1 MTTLPSQIAMAG
13 IGLGG
18 AACLSL
24 VVSVVTARL
33 LGVEQFG
40 LYGFAFAYVSL
51 WGVFMDAGGSV
62 LASREVARGD
72 SRRLLGILLAVKAP
86 LLAVALPLALVIG
99 AWSGMD
105 RLGLTLVALLIIGT
119 GIDTCFGVA
128 RGVFRGRREFG
139 VDALHQMGQRALFG
153 VLALWALLEGG
164 GVLSVAGARA
174 VSLALATAVALVLLR
189 RRGALPEP
197 SLRLMEMRDLVRVIL
212 PAGALL
218 VIDLM
223 SQIQLRSGS
232 VILRHT
238 RDLTEVGL
246 YTAPARLLE
255 GFALVPTAIS
265 VALLPRL
272 VGAQR
277 DRAGAAS
284 AEVRLSLRFT
294 AALGAGILVALG
306 PWAAEIIHTLFGSA
320 YAASANALR
329 LLLVVQLLMM
339 LNAVLRAALIATG
352 SERIYAALMAVA
364 GAVAVVAA
372 LAVTP
377 RWGATGAAASALVGE
392 LLLLVGGQL
401 LAVRRLPD
409 VLPLR
414 EWGIIGIASVLGL
427 AAVVA
432 AKHVNPVP
440 AAVGTL
446 VMVVVGFEALSPL
459 SLREFLPRRR
469 SASGPPGVR

>member
-18 AACLSL
+18 AALLSL

-72 SRRLLGILLAVKAP
+72 SRRLLGILLAVKIP
-86 LLAVALPLALVIG
+86 LLGLALPLALAIG

-105 RLGLTLVALLIIGT
+105 RLALVLVALLIVGT

-153 VLALWALLEGG
+153 VLALWALLQGG

-174 VSLALATAVALVLLR
+174 ASLALATAVALVLLR
-189 RRGALPEP
+189 RRGALPDP
-197 SLRLMEMRDLVRVIL
+197 SPRLVEMRDLVRLIF

-272 VGAQR
+272 VAAHR
-277 DRAGAAS
+277 DHPASAA

-306 PWAAEIIHTLFGSA
+306 PWASEIIELLFGAA
-320 YAASANALR
+320 YAASASALR

-352 SERIYAALMAVA
+352 SERAYAALMALA
-364 GAVAVVAA
+364 GGIGVAA
-372 LAVTP
+372 ALLVTP
-377 RWGATGAAASALVGE
+377 RWGAGGAAASALAGE
-392 LLLLVGGQL
+392 LVLLLGGQAL
-401 LAVRRLPD
+401 SARRLPG

-414 EWGIIGIASVLGL
+414 EWGMIGAAAVLGL
-427 AAVVA
+427 AAIA
-432 AKHVNPVP
+432 GAKAVTPVP
-440 AAVGTL
+440 AAVATL
-446 VMVVVGFEALSPL
+446 VIVLVGFEMLSPL

-469 SASGPPGVR
+469 AASRPPVVR